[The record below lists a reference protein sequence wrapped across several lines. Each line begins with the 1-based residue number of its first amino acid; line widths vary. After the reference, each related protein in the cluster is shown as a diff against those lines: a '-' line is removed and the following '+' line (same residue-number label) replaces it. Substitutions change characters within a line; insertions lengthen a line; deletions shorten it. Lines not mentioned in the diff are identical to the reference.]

1 MTDKCCRKKVK
12 TSSNVTNNHC
22 CREPQHS
29 WLGGEAENTTPALF
43 LFSVNFLLKLMHF
56 QMSLQWIWCITTE
69 IYQSADSLSLIKHIS
84 DTRWHD
90 READVCDLSL
100 SLCQR
105 YSRARRCITALNLQ
119 MLSEPLCSVF
129 QKTSLR
135 EISLCLFDQ
144 HSPVTSP
151 TLTDVCVNNG
161 LLCSGLGDHFTP
173 AEAQQQII
181 KKHLC

>member
-1 MTDKCCRKKVK
+1 MWQTTIVAE
-12 TSSNVTNNHC
+12 S
-22 CREPQHS
+22 HS
-29 WLGGEAENTTPALF
+29 WLGEEAEKTTPALF
-43 LFSVNFLLKLMHF
+43 LFSVNLYILLKLMYF
-56 QMSLQWIWCITTE
+56 QMSLQWVWCITTE
-69 IYQSADSLSLIKHIS
+69 IYQSTDSLSLIKHVS
-84 DTRWHD
+84 DMTWHD
-90 READVCDLSL
+90 RAADVCDLSL

-105 YSRARRCITALNLQ
+105 HSRARRCITALNLQ

-144 HSPVTSP
+144 HPPVMSP
-151 TLTDVCVNNG
+151 TLTDVGVNNS

-173 AEAQQQII
+173 AEAQQQIMK